1 MFKLFFNMMIG
12 MLATII
18 QIIVWPINAIISK
31 FLPDFSDGIVQV
43 TSTLNSVFDS
53 ITWALGLLPSIVIVT
68 LSFILTCEIAKHTIW
83 KSTQAVTTVWTV
95 LQKIK
100 FW

>member
-1 MFKLFFNMMIG
+1 MIIG
-12 MLATII
+12 MLATVI
-18 QIIVWPINAIISK
+18 QIIVWPINTIITSL
-31 FLPDFSDGIVQV
+31 LPDFSNGILQV

-53 ITWALGLLPSIVIVT
+53 MTWALGLLPSIVIVT
-68 LSFILTCEIAKHTIW
+68 LSFVLTCEIAKHTIW
-83 KSTQAVTTVWTV
+83 KSTQAVTTVWAV

>member
-1 MFKLFFNMMIG
+1 MIIG
-12 MLATII
+12 MLATVI
-18 QIIVWPINAIISK
+18 QIIVFPINTIITSL
-31 FLPDFSDGIVQV
+31 LPDFSNGIVQV

-53 ITWALGLLPSIVIVT
+53 LTWALGLLPSVVIVT

>member
-1 MFKLFFNMMIG
+1 MFKLLFNMIIG
-12 MLATII
+12 MLATVI
-18 QIIVWPINAIISK
+18 QIIVFPINTIISS
-31 FLPDFSDGIVQV
+31 FLPDLSNGIVQV

-53 ITWALGLLPSIVIVT
+53 LTWALGLLPSVVIVT

>member
-1 MFKLFFNMMIG
+1 MIIG
-12 MLATII
+12 MLATVI
-18 QIIVWPINAIISK
+18 QIIVFPINTIITGL
-31 FLPDFSDGIVQV
+31 LPDFSNGILQV

-53 ITWALGLLPSIVIVT
+53 LTWALGLLPSIVIVT

>member
-1 MFKLFFNMMIG
+1 MIIG
-12 MLATII
+12 MLATVI
-18 QIIVWPINAIISK
+18 QIIVFPINTIITGL
-31 FLPDFSDGIVQV
+31 LPDFSNGILQV

-53 ITWALGLLPSIVIVT
+53 LTWALGLLPSVVIVT